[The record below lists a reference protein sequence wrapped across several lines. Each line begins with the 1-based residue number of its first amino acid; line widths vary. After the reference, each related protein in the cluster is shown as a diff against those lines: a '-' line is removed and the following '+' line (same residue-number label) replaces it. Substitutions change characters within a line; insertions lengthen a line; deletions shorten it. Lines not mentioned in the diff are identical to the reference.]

1 MAGQGQPRG
10 GKVDLSGATHRH
22 PDRDPGDRPLIGQG
36 TTGAAVVF
44 AAGGT
49 FWPSARSRGLL
60 CCRRHEGHRGSAHV
74 LRHAKYRPPTWRGG
88 GVAEEIPS
96 LRRALERSLRDLGLQ
111 KRLKTEQLSALWP
124 KIVGPSVAKIA
135 HPAQF
140 RNGTLFIDVAD
151 SVWMQELK
159 FQEGELI
166 GRLNDALREPLV
178 RRLFFQLARLS
189 RAERDPPGEAET
201 APPA

>member
-1 MAGQGQPRG
+1 
-10 GKVDLSGATHRH
+10 
-22 PDRDPGDRPLIGQG
+22 
-36 TTGAAVVF
+36 
-44 AAGGT
+44 
-49 FWPSARSRGLL
+49 
-60 CCRRHEGHRGSAHV
+60 
-74 LRHAKYRPPTWRGG
+74 
-88 GVAEEIPS
+88 VAEEISS

-111 KRLKTEQLSALWP
+111 KRLKTEQLTVLWP
-124 KIVGPSVAKIA
+124 RIVGPSVAKIA

-178 RRLFFQLARLS
+178 RRLFFQLARTPPPEPTSQYESTPAAAAATILDPQQELALE
-189 RAERDPPGEAET
+189 REVAGVRDPELREILKDFRRRLLQARPT
-201 APPA
+201 L

>member
-1 MAGQGQPRG
+1 
-10 GKVDLSGATHRH
+10 
-22 PDRDPGDRPLIGQG
+22 
-36 TTGAAVVF
+36 
-44 AAGGT
+44 
-49 FWPSARSRGLL
+49 
-60 CCRRHEGHRGSAHV
+60 
-74 LRHAKYRPPTWRGG
+74 
-88 GVAEEIPS
+88 VAEEISS

-111 KRLKTEQLSALWP
+111 KRLKTEQLTVLWP

-151 SVWMQELK
+151 NVWMQELK

-178 RRLFFQLARLS
+178 RRLFFQLARTPPPEPSSQCESTPAVAVATILDPQQELALE
-189 RAERDPPGEAET
+189 REVAGVRDPELREILKDFRRRLLQARPT
-201 APPA
+201 